1 MTTLICLQILKE
13 LRFLLITWQKNPSS
27 FIMNILHF
35 NVLNKNN
42 SIKNLFEKTGGILE
56 YEFHI

>member
-13 LRFLLITWQKNPSS
+13 LFFANYLVKKSSS

-35 NVLNKNN
+35 NVLNENN
-42 SIKNLFEKTGGILE
+42 SINNLFAKTSEIFE